1 MDIPTSQP
9 TGQKLTTR
17 RVCLRY
23 GVSDRTVARWER
35 DPSLKF
41 PQAFLINGR
50 KYFDEDALTQWDR
63 GNASRTAAA

>member
-1 MDIPTSQP
+1 MDTITTQP

-35 DPSLKF
+35 DPDLRF
-41 PQAFLINGR
+41 PQPLLVNGR
-50 KYFDEDALTQWDR
+50 KYFDEDELTRWDR
-63 GNASRTAAA
+63 ANASRTAA

>member
-1 MDIPTSQP
+1 MDIS

-35 DPSLKF
+35 DPSLNF
-41 PQAFLINGR
+41 PQPLLVNGR
-50 KYFDEDALTQWDR
+50 KYFDEDELTRWDR
-63 GNASRTAAA
+63 ANAGRTAAA

>member
-1 MDIPTSQP
+1 MDITTQP

-35 DPSLKF
+35 DPSLNF
-41 PQAFLINGR
+41 PQPLVVNKR
-50 KYFDEDALTQWDR
+50 KYFSEDELTQWDR
-63 GNASRTAAA
+63 ANASRRTAA